1 MGLFRNG
8 SKRTNSQQKDAALRP
23 ITLRVGA
30 DMALKMTFDVLQG
43 YEFDVLKNRTDF
55 HEIYA
60 QKGTIE
66 YTFSFIEDFG
76 KTHLTILAFSERTPL
91 KIKKNLKEL
100 MLFLHDK
107 LENYIE

>member
-8 SKRTNSQQKDAALRP
+8 SKRTNSQQKDALLKP
-23 ITLRVGA
+23 ITLRLGA
-30 DMALKMTFDVLQG
+30 DMALKTTFDTLPG
-43 YEFDVLKNRTDF
+43 FCFDIVRDRPDY

-60 QKGTIE
+60 VKGTIE

-76 KTHLTILAFSERTPL
+76 KTHLSILAFSEKTPL

-100 MLFLHDK
+100 MMFLRDK
-107 LENYIE
+107 LEMYIE